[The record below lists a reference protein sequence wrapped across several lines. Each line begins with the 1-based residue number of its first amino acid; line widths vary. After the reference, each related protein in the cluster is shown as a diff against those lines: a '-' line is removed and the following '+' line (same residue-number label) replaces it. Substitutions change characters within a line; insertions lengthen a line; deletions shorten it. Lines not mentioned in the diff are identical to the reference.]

1 MRIRPSALQDPFSL
15 RASLFVQTAIVPAER
30 GRDLEHRSP
39 DMSNFLRRLPLSR
52 LLLLCATVLAVGI
65 GATALA
71 VALGTGPVPPPKP
84 LAQAVHDAL
93 AAPSV
98 DGVSARI
105 QLTDHLLEGANLASQ
120 PGAGGGEAAASPL
133 LTGASGRLWIS
144 GDGRVRLEL
153 QAEQGDTQ
161 ILYDG
166 HTISL
171 YDAATNS
178 LYRYTPPAR
187 QQSASASG
195 GELGVAEPEIVRT
208 KTGSSSSSSSSE
220 PAATTDDHGIPT
232 VAEIQEAIVHVMRHA
247 NLSGATPTDVAGQP
261 AYAVRISPSH
271 DGGLVGSAELAWDAD
286 HGVPLRL
293 AVYSTQSSS
302 PVLELTATEVS
313 YGAVSSSVFEFTPPA
328 NAKVTEIEPPGAHT
342 HARGGASEHT
352 ITHEQGLA
360 AVQAAVPF
368 AIDAPATL
376 AGMTRN
382 EVRGAQVNGHA
393 AALITYGEGL
403 GGIALLESATKSG
416 GETAKQPAEAG
427 GFLGELPKVTL
438 PGASASELPTPL
450 GTLLSFQR
458 TGVAYVLA
466 GSVTPTTLQEAA
478 KGL

>member
-1 MRIRPSALQDPFSL
+1 
-15 RASLFVQTAIVPAER
+15 
-30 GRDLEHRSP
+30 
-39 DMSNFLRRLPLSR
+39 MSNFLRRLPLSR
-52 LLLLCATVLAVGI
+52 LLLLCGTVLAVGV

-84 LAQAVHDAL
+84 LAQAIHDAL
-93 AAPSV
+93 AAPAV

-105 QLTDHLLEGANLASQ
+105 QLTDHLLEGSSLASQ
-120 PGAGGGEAAASPL
+120 TGVGGDAASSPL
-133 LTGASGRLWIS
+133 VTGASGRLWIS

-166 HTISL
+166 HTVSL
-171 YDAATNS
+171 YDAASNS
-178 LYRYTPPAR
+178 LYRYTPP
-187 QQSASASG
+187 QDSSEDKESASPLGAG
-195 GELGVAEPEIVRT
+195 GESPSVQHKL
-208 KTGSSSSSSSSE
+208 
-220 PAATTDDHGIPT
+220 PT
-232 VAEIQEAIVHVMRHA
+232 VAEIQEAIVRVMRHA

-271 DGGLVGSAELAWDAD
+271 NGGLIGGAELAWDAD

-313 YGAVSSSVFEFTPPA
+313 YGAVPSSVFAFTPPTD
-328 NAKVTEIEPPGAHT
+328 AKVTEIEPPSAQTG
-342 HARGGASEHT
+342 ARGGASNHT
-352 ITHEQGLA
+352 VTHEQGLA

-368 AIDAPATL
+368 TLDAPATL
-376 AGMTRN
+376 AGMARN
-382 EVRGAQVNGHA
+382 EVRGAQINGHA

-403 GGIALLESATKSG
+403 GGIAVLESATEAG
-416 GETAKQPAEAG
+416 GETASRSAETAG
-427 GFLGELPKVTL
+427 GFLGELPKVAL

-450 GTLLSFQR
+450 GTMLSFQR
-458 TGVAYVLA
+458 ANVAYLLA
-466 GSVTPTTLQEAA
+466 GSVTPSTMQDAA

>member
-1 MRIRPSALQDPFSL
+1 
-15 RASLFVQTAIVPAER
+15 
-30 GRDLEHRSP
+30 
-39 DMSNFLRRLPLSR
+39 MSNFLRRLPLSR

-93 AAPSV
+93 AAPRL

-120 PGAGGGEAAASPL
+120 PGGGGEAAASPL

-144 GDGRVRLEL
+144 SDGRVRLEL

-187 QQSASASG
+187 PQSASAAAG
-195 GELGVAEPEIVRT
+195 KLGVAEPEIVRAAT
-208 KTGSSSSSSSSE
+208 GGGGSSSSSSSSE
-220 PAATTDDHGIPT
+220 PAAKTDDHGIPT

-271 DGGLVGSAELAWDAD
+271 DGGLVGGAELAWDAD

-328 NAKVTEIEPPGAHT
+328 NAKVTEIEPPSART
-342 HARGGASEHT
+342 HARGGASEQT
-352 ITHEQGLA
+352 ITHEQGPA
-360 AVQAAVPF
+360 AVQAALPF
-368 AIDAPATL
+368 TLDAPATL
-376 AGMTRN
+376 AGMTRD
-382 EVRGAQVNGHA
+382 EARGAQVNGHA

-403 GGIALLESATKSG
+403 GGIAVLESAAQAG
-416 GETAKQPAEAG
+416 GETAKQPAEEV
-427 GFLGELPKVTL
+427 GFLGELPKVAL
-438 PGASASELPTPL
+438 RGASASELPTPL
-450 GTLLSFQR
+450 GTLLSFR
-458 TGVAYVLA
+458 RAGVAYVLV
-466 GSVTPTTLQEAA
+466 GSVTPTILQEAA

>member
-1 MRIRPSALQDPFSL
+1 
-15 RASLFVQTAIVPAER
+15 
-30 GRDLEHRSP
+30 
-39 DMSNFLRRLPLSR
+39 MSNFLRRLPLSR
-52 LLLLCATVLAVGI
+52 LLLLCATVVAVGI

-71 VALGTGPVPPPKP
+71 VALGTGPVPPAKP

-93 AAPSV
+93 AAPPV
-98 DGVSARI
+98 EGVSARI

-120 PGAGGGEAAASPL
+120 PGGGGEAAASPL

-144 GDGRVRLEL
+144 SDGRVRLEL

-178 LYRYTPPAR
+178 LYRYTPPQDSGEGGEDKR
-187 QQSASASG
+187 ASG
-195 GELGVAEPEIVRT
+195 ERQGTE
-208 KTGSSSSSSSSE
+208 
-220 PAATTDDHGIPT
+220 HQIPT

-271 DGGLVGSAELAWDAD
+271 NGGLIGGAELAWDAD

-302 PVLELTATEVS
+302 PVLELSATEVS
-313 YGAVSSSVFEFTPPA
+313 YGSVPSSVFDFTPPA
-328 NAKVTEIEPPGAHT
+328 DAKVTEIEPPSAHT
-342 HARGGASEHT
+342 HARGGASKQAVV
-352 ITHEQGLA
+352 HEQGLA

-368 AIDAPATL
+368 TLDVPTTL

-393 AALITYGEGL
+393 AVLITYGEGL
-403 GGIALLESATKSG
+403 GGIAVIESAAKAG
-416 GETAKQPAEAG
+416 GESAKQPAEAAS
-427 GFLGELPKVTL
+427 GFLGELPKVAL

-458 TGVAYVLA
+458 AGVEYVLA
-466 GSVTPTTLQEAA
+466 GSVTPSTLQEAA